1 MIDSVSKLDKINN
14 VEFEIDG
21 KLKNIIKDPI
31 KWGEKQ
37 VERAISENIDRYL
50 ESKKLGKEFWSEIK
64 NIS

>member
-14 VEFEIDG
+14 VEFKLNGQLKKIID
-21 KLKNIIKDPI
+21 DPI

-37 VERAISENIDRYL
+37 VDRAISENIDKYL
-50 ESKKLGKEFWSEIK
+50 QSKKLGKEFWDEIK